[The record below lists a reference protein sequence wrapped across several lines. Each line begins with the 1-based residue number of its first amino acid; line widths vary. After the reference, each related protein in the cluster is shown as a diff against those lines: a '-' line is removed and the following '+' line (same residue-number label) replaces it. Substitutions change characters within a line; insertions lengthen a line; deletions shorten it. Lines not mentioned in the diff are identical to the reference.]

1 MHSRGEGWERV
12 RKGDR
17 YESWAAR
24 GGRKEGRKEGR
35 VREKRSSALETRIV
49 FKYTRP
55 GHSRPC
61 LSLLCRAN
69 PSTATVWWGFRRPT
83 NDPFHSSLSRF
94 LVEAHFFAF
103 FFPPRVPPPI
113 DARQVSVTCSSN
125 INTFLVRTT
134 YRWPF
139 TPVYCSP
146 ACRGYFLSFFFFLVL
161 SFLHDF
167 LLQFCC
173 W

>member
-35 VREKRSSALETRIV
+35 KGAREEKLCPRDTYRVQIHASRAFTPVSLVIV
-49 FKYTRP
+49 
-55 GHSRPC
+55 SREP
-61 LSLLCRAN
+61 LHGYSLM
-69 PSTATVWWGFRRPT
+69 GFQAPH
-83 NDPFHSSLSRF
+83 DPFHSSLSRF

-103 FFPPRVPPPI
+103 FFPPRVPPAI